1 MAPNNTKDRVVILLN
16 STILSSTH
24 CDLRY
29 FVDELLQ
36 RATNTES
43 IVGVAVYDVGAPVVP
58 MVKRQE

>member
-24 CDLRY
+24 CYLRC